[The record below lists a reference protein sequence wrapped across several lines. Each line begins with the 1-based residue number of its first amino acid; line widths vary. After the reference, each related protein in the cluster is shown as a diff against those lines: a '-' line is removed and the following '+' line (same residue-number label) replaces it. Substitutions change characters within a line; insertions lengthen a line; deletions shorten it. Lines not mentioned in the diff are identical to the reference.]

1 MRRWAATLA
10 VAAALVGIVACQPTK
25 PPATNPP
32 PPSGSGNGFDACTA
46 PSTGAMSAWLQ
57 SPYRFVGV
65 YIGGG
70 NRACAQPN
78 LTSTWVNTVHGQGY
92 GLIPTYVGDQAW
104 CTSASNVTVM
114 PQGDLASEKSDGYL
128 EGADAVDRA
137 AALGLGPG
145 TPIYFDMEAYNS
157 SATGCTDGVTAFM
170 SGWIASLHDR
180 GYVAAMYSSSA
191 SGVRDMANVQNIP
204 AYQLDAI
211 WFAHWNGDPTLSDSQ
226 FFSDSLWPNARIHQF
241 QGGHDES
248 WGGVTINIDND
259 SVGGPTG

>member
-1 MRRWAATLA
+1 MRRSAAALVVT
-10 VAAALVGIVACQPTK
+10 AALVGIVACQPTK
-25 PPATNPP
+25 PPPP
-32 PPSGSGNGFDACTA
+32 PPGNGSGNGFDACTA
-46 PSTGAMSAWLQ
+46 PSTGTMNAWLQ

-78 LTSTWVNTVHGQGY
+78 LTTSWVNAVHGMGY

-104 CTSASNVTVM
+104 CTSASNVSVM
-114 PQGDLASEKSDGYL
+114 PQNLAAAQSDGL
-128 EGADAVDRA
+128 AEGADAVNA
-137 AALGLGPG
+137 AANVGLGPG

-157 SATGCTDGVTAFM
+157 TVQGCTDSVTAFM
-170 SGWIASLHDR
+170 SGWIAALHNV
-180 GYVAAMYSSSA
+180 GYRAAMYSSSA
-191 SGVRDMANVQNIP
+191 SGVADMANVQNNP
-204 AYQLDAI
+204 PYQLDAI

-241 QGGHDES
+241 QGGHNES
-248 WGGVTINIDND
+248 WGGVTINMDSD